1 MKAFSPFVPSL
12 FGFALIVL
20 PHLFFSPTAGAQAT
34 STSPAA
40 NANTQSTA
48 DSAVTKA
55 AERKKRFDEA
65 KKKLE
70 NSDPHPQEQSKNSL
84 SNSSP
89 VSPNNL
95 SLSPNNLSLSP
106 NLVNMLVGN
115 TQRFSLFDLAGHK
128 LTSQADWT
136 VSDSSIAELSVIDG
150 VPTLASK
157 QIGTVH
163 VRARID
169 SRSAET
175 VVNVIT
181 PEQMKPGTI
190 LWQAPPVTGFKP
202 VQIVPAVP

>member
-20 PHLFFSPTAGAQAT
+20 PHLFFSPTAGAQGT

-55 AERKKRFDEA
+55 AERKKRFDEV

-70 NSDPHPQEQSKNSL
+70 NSDPHPQEQSKNSP

-89 VSPNNL
+89 V
-95 SLSPNNLSLSP
+95 SPNNLSLSP